1 MVDPRSRPADN
12 PRLRTVTA
20 QDGVVLAVET
30 RGPRD
35 AETIV
40 FAHGFG
46 QTRGAWQASA
56 SALAATGWSTLSYD
70 ARGHGDSGR
79 RVDGDYSVE
88 QLIGDLGEV
97 CALSERA
104 PVIIGASMGGLVGVA
119 FAGRP
124 QPHCR
129 ALVLV
134 DITPRWEPAGVARII
149 DFMRA
154 HPQGFESLEEASDA
168 IATYLPHRRER
179 KSPERLRDLL
189 VPSADGRLHW
199 HWDPC
204 MLTPIAEQADLHQAE
219 LVAAARRVRV
229 PTLLVSGAQSDVVS
243 DATINEFLELVPHA
257 THARVASATHMLAG
271 DENTVFTHHVRTFL
285 DALPVIDTPL
295 PA

>member
-1 MVDPRSRPADN
+1 MVALQSPPVDN
-12 PRLRTVTA
+12 VRLHSLRA
-20 QDGVVLAVET
+20 QDGVVLAVEA
-30 RGPRD
+30 RGPRAAD
-35 AETIV
+35 TVV

-56 SALAATGWSTLSYD
+56 IALAKAGWHTLSYD

-79 RVDGDYSVE
+79 RDDGDYSVE
-88 QLIGDLGEV
+88 QLIDDLGEV
-97 CALSERA
+97 CSLSDRP
-104 PVIIGASMGGLVGVA
+104 PVIVGASMGGLVGMA

-134 DITPRWEPAGVARII
+134 DITPRWETAGVARII

-154 HPQGFESLEEASDA
+154 HPHGFVSLEDASDA
-168 IATYLPHRRER
+168 IAAYLPHRRER
-179 KSPERLRDLL
+179 KSPERLSSLL
-189 VPSADGRLHW
+189 VPSPDGRLRW
-199 HWDPC
+199 HWDPR
-204 MLTPIAEQADLHQAE
+204 MLTPIAEQASLHQSE
-219 LVAAARRVRV
+219 LFAAARRVRV

-271 DENTVFTHHVRTFL
+271 DENTVFTGHVRTFL
-285 DALPVIDTPL
+285 DALPVIHSPL